1 MNKLRSLTDEE
12 LVKLYLQGNGC
23 AFDTL
28 LNRYKDVVFNYLTYT
43 LRNQE
48 QAEDAFQDVFMKV
61 VVNLNSGKYQDN
73 GKFSNWLMRIVRNLL
88 IDQYRRSKN
97 DIPVISNDDADFDLL
112 NISSVAVHEN
122 REQEMIDQQT
132 LSEVKHLIALL
143 PDSQRDVLLM
153 RYYDDLSFKEIAEK
167 TQCSINTALGRMRYA
182 IMNLKKLAL
191 QHGIAC

>member
-1 MNKLRSLTDEE
+1 MKRLKSLTDEE
-12 LVKLYLQGNGC
+12 LVRLYLQGNGC
-23 AFDTL
+23 AFDIL

-43 LRNQE
+43 LKNQE

-61 VVNLNSGKYQDN
+61 VVYLNSGKYQDN

-88 IDQYRRSKN
+88 IDQYRRSKT
-97 DIPVISNDDADFDLL
+97 DIPVISNDDAEVDLL
-112 NISSVAVHEN
+112 NTASIATNEN

-132 LSEVKHLIALL
+132 LAEVKDLIALL
-143 PDSQRDVLLM
+143 PETQRTVLIM
-153 RYYDDLSFKEIAEK
+153 RFYDDLSFKEIAEK

-191 QHGIAC
+191 QNGIAC